1 MTRFLAVTDSASF
14 LDRVAAALVG
24 DDGDGVTAV
33 PAEATGLR
41 PEAILPP
48 PGEEPIDVVLIG
60 PGIER
65 TAALRF
71 AAALDTAFPRITLV
85 LVDDPDPELAV
96 AAMRAGVRDVIAPD
110 ADADALGE
118 VLRRSSRAAQARIG
132 DRPAARS
139 GPQRKVVVVLS
150 PKGGVGKTTL
160 SVNLAV
166 ALGRVAP
173 LSTVL
178 VDLDAQFGDVASA
191 LGLDPVHTLRDA
203 VGAAAAS
210 DLLVLKA
217 YLAVHEAGFYSLS
230 APKDPADAD
239 RISSDA
245 VTHLLRQ
252 LSSDFAYVVVDTS
265 AGLTDHTLAALEVAT
280 DALFVTAMDVPGVRG
295 LRRELTVLEELGLL
309 PENRH
314 LVVNLAEK
322 KSGITVKDI
331 EATVRM
337 SVTAV
342 VPRSADLALSVNMG
356 QPLLLSKRRSRAAVL
371 LGKLAG
377 SFTDAIGT
385 SPRRRVR
392 IQ

>member
-14 LDRVAAALVG
+14 VDRVAEALVG
-24 DDGDGVTAV
+24 DVDSGVTAV

-71 AAALDTAFPRITLV
+71 AAALDSAFPRITLV

-96 AAMRAGVRDVIAPD
+96 AAMRAGVRDVIAPE
-110 ADADALGE
+110 ADAAALVE
-118 VLRRSSRAAQARIG
+118 VLHRSSRAAQARIG

-230 APKDPADAD
+230 APRDPADAD

-377 SFTDAIGT
+377 SFTGAVGT
-385 SPRRRVR
+385 APRRRVR

>member
-14 LDRVAAALVG
+14 IDRVAAALVG
-24 DDGDGVTAV
+24 DDGSGVAAI

-85 LVDDPDPELAV
+85 LVDDPDPDLAV
-96 AAMRAGVRDVIAPD
+96 AAMRAGIRDVLAPASD
-110 ADADALGE
+110 DDALGE

-132 DRPAARS
+132 DRPAARR
-139 GPQRKVVVVLS
+139 GPERKVVVVLS

-377 SFTDAIGT
+377 SFTGAAGT
-385 SPRRRVR
+385 AARRRVR

>member
-1 MTRFLAVTDSASF
+1 VTRFLAVTDSASF

>member
-14 LDRVAAALVG
+14 VDRVAAALVG
-24 DDGDGVTAV
+24 DDGSGVTAV

-245 VTHLLRQ
+245 VSHLLRQ

-265 AGLTDHTLAALEVAT
+265 AGLTDHTLAALEIAT

-371 LGKLAG
+371 LGRLAG
-377 SFTDAIGT
+377 SFTGAVGT
-385 SPRRRVR
+385 APRRRVR

>member
-24 DDGDGVTAV
+24 DDGSGVTAV

-48 PGEEPIDVVLIG
+48 PGEEQVDVVLIG

-71 AAALDTAFPRITLV
+71 ATALDTAFPRITLV

-118 VLRRSSRAAQARIG
+118 VLRRSSRAAQVRIG

-139 GPQRKVVVVLS
+139 GPQRKIVVVLS

-371 LGKLAG
+371 LGRLAG
-377 SFTDAIGT
+377 SFTGAVGT
-385 SPRRRVR
+385 APRRRVR

>member
-14 LDRVAAALVG
+14 VDRVAAALVG
-24 DDGDGVTAV
+24 DDGSGVTAV

-96 AAMRAGVRDVIAPD
+96 AAMRAGVRDVLAPD
-110 ADADALGE
+110 ADTDALGE

-371 LGKLAG
+371 LGRLAG
-377 SFTDAIGT
+377 SFTGAVGT
-385 SPRRRVR
+385 APRRRVR